1 MFTLDTFFF
10 NSSFMC
16 QARTI
21 FPLSIPYF
29 CLIIKIN
36 RRTMTKIKEEHSFQ
50 RVRLMKQAAA
60 IRQNNGMNRHDAL
73 VTAHRIGALI
83 RQMHHGNVRFHY
95 TKQDGSVRHAIG
107 TLTGY
112 EHSFHQPYIPRPEN
126 TFVVYYD
133 IEAKDGARSMRK
145 TFWTSTPR
153 TNPKRREQNEPAGT
167 RRMGNPLQAVQ
178 CRLPARSHSRLPGR
192 IGVSYPLRRKARTP
206 HGGGRNAV

>member
-1 MFTLDTFFF
+1 
-10 NSSFMC
+10 MC

-133 IEAKDGARSMRK
+133 IEAKGWRTFHAENFLDIDAEDEPEK
-145 TFWTSTPR
+145 TR
-153 TNPKRREQNEPAGT
+153 TE
-167 RRMGNPLQAVQ
+167 
-178 CRLPARSHSRLPGR
+178 
-192 IGVSYPLRRKARTP
+192 
-206 HGGGRNAV
+206 

>member
-1 MFTLDTFFF
+1 
-10 NSSFMC
+10 
-16 QARTI
+16 
-21 FPLSIPYF
+21 
-29 CLIIKIN
+29 
-36 RRTMTKIKEEHSFQ
+36 MTKIKEEHSFQ

-126 TFVVYYD
+126 TFVVYYN
-133 IEAKDGARSMRK
+133 IEAKGWRTFHAENFLDIDAEDEPEK
-145 TFWTSTPR
+145 TR
-153 TNPKRREQNEPAGT
+153 TE
-167 RRMGNPLQAVQ
+167 
-178 CRLPARSHSRLPGR
+178 
-192 IGVSYPLRRKARTP
+192 
-206 HGGGRNAV
+206 

>member
-29 CLIIKIN
+29 CHIIKIN
-36 RRTMTKIKEEHSFQ
+36 RRTMTKIKKEHSFQ

-83 RQMHHGNVRFHY
+83 RQMHHGNVRFRY
-95 TKQDGSVRHAIG
+95 TKQDATPSA
-107 TLTGY
+107 
-112 EHSFHQPYIPRPEN
+112 HSPATNTVSTNLIFHDRKTRSSSTTTSRQ
-126 TFVVYYD
+126 
-133 IEAKDGARSMRK
+133 KDGARSMRK
-145 TFWTSTPR
+145 TSWTSTSR
-153 TNPKRREQNEPAGT
+153 TNPKRQEQNEPAGT

-192 IGVSYPLRRKARTP
+192 IGVSYSLRRKARPP